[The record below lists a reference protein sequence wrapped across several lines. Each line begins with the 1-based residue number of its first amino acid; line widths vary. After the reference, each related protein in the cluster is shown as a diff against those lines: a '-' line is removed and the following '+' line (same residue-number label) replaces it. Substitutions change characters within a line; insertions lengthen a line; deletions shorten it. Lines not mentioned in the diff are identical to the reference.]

1 VTALLNDLGDALF
14 TAEGAGWLTLRRRA
28 PSLRNLDPAE
38 LLQLAARSPG
48 NVRYTTD
55 ANGPCLIEEVRCQS
69 GLTLGAAGEKFYGLR
84 RDADETDTEPPADEV
99 IEAALD
105 GCGFPWARRASCW
118 SVAVAPRLPREVLVS
133 SVPRGARVTTTLA
146 EWDDITPQCWEA
158 LAGFLVAAQGGL
170 RFARCEA
177 DERRAR
183 VVAFAAAGALDTDLP
198 HALLGVA
205 AGCELLAR
213 EAAALLWPELAEI
226 YLHFRRM
233 SAAAARQAPSDVLAA
248 TGRGELH
255 DPKETEGR

>member
-1 VTALLNDLGDALF
+1 MTLLNDLGDALF

-28 PSLRNLDPAE
+28 PNLRALSPAE

-55 ANGPCLIEEVRCQS
+55 TNGPCLIEEVRCQS
-69 GLTLGAAGEKFYGLR
+69 GLTVGAAGEMFYGLR
-84 RDADETDTEPPADEV
+84 GDADEADDEPPDDEV

-105 GCGFPWARRASCW
+105 GCGFPWVRRASCW
-118 SVAVAPRLPREVLVS
+118 SVAVAARLPREVLVS
-133 SVPRGARVTTTLA
+133 SVPGGARVATTLA
-146 EWDDITPQCWEA
+146 EWEEITPLCWEA

-183 VVAFAAAGALDTDLP
+183 VVAFAAAGALDTDLG

-213 EAAALLWPELAEI
+213 EATALLRPEVAEI

-233 SAAAARQAPSDVLAA
+233 SAAAARQAPGGVPAA
-248 TGRGELH
+248 TGHGELH
-255 DPKETEGR
+255 DPKESEGR